1 MSQMR
6 RHVNMSR
13 RRNTVGWSPEKE
25 LWEELVHVSGDLAW
39 KRVNLDSSHS
49 HRIPKQVT
57 GVYLIC
63 APPPFEAV
71 KMLNAYTMLYAGQV
85 KSQSRGLQTRFLE
98 HIRTPTAKLRL
109 FMDCYYPRLHF
120 WFALVHDP
128 PQIDSLE
135 SLLIETFNPPCNT
148 IGAPGSSTLI
158 ARLGT
163 PRPLGTGSTAH
174 PA

>member
-1 MSQMR
+1 
-6 RHVNMSR
+6 MSR
-13 RRNTVGWSPEKE
+13 TRNTVGWSPEKE
-25 LWEELVHVSGDLAW
+25 LWKELVRVSGDLAW

-49 HRIPKQVT
+49 HRIPKQDT

-63 APPPFEAV
+63 APPPSEAV
-71 KMLNAYTMLYAGQV
+71 KMLNAYTVLYAGQV

-128 PQIDSLE
+128 SQIDSLE

-148 IGAPGSSTLI
+148 IGAPGSSLLL

-163 PRPLGTGSTAH
+163 PRLIGTRVSTPHSA
-174 PA
+174 